1 MLLSCLDSYFLE
13 IKKLKTVKKT
23 LKIEIFRQFFYGR
36 KGGVRPKRLKCLWLI
51 WNYYTS
57 FSYISSESLSFQAT
71 FLKEKRRRAIKK
83 WSDYN
88 KFGVNISCSV
98 TFFPKAGACFL
109 LKVATKASF
118 GGKGKLWRSRLLGYF
133 SKAKTE
139 EFNQKTWSVCNIL
152 DITLRGSAQYYT
164 EMSAH
169 VPQKVAAKRSCKG
182 KNTQKI

>member
-1 MLLSCLDSYFLE
+1 M
-13 IKKLKTVKKT
+13 
-23 LKIEIFRQFFYGR
+23 
-36 KGGVRPKRLKCLWLI
+36 
-51 WNYYTS
+51 
-57 FSYISSESLSFQAT
+57 
-71 FLKEKRRRAIKK
+71 
-83 WSDYN
+83 
-88 KFGVNISCSV
+88 NISCSV

-152 DITLRGSAQYYT
+152 GTTIRRSAHYYP
-164 EMSAH
+164 EVSAH
-169 VPQKVAAKRSCKG
+169 VPQKLATKSSFKG